1 MSLEHR
7 NFLSL
12 YKIITLHAFIKT
24 RKKLHRYI
32 SNPKK
37 KKIDFEFLNFFF
49 LHFSRVTIVLLR
61 WITMVVLKDL
71 DTKIKHRLKKL
82 RMQVAVSKTKRDDK
96 THQD

>member
-1 MSLEHR
+1 MLLLKPAK
-7 NFLSL
+7 NC
-12 YKIITLHAFIKT
+12 ID
-24 RKKLHRYI
+24 I
-32 SNPKK
+32 SRIQKK
-37 KKIDFEFLNFFF
+37 KKLILNFLIFFF